1 MRQTQTD
8 TWDMRQTQIHAA
20 KVVSGITDSLDRH
33 KDVRQTQTHET
44 DTKRSMEYETDT
56 DTFGKSRQQSST
68 ESKYT
73 LSKVVTES

>member
-33 KDVRQTQTHET
+33 KDVRQTQRLETDTNTRDRLKDVRQTQRRET
-44 DTKRSMEYETDT
+44 DTKT
-56 DTFGKSRQQSST
+56 
-68 ESKYT
+68 
-73 LSKVVTES
+73 